1 MTILF
6 VVPAGEE
13 GSAEEVSVYYA
24 DYYLVELKSDRDAE
38 PVREL
43 FRWHGRDTRHLLEH
57 LRHSPYITAV
67 QMLTKAVEIV

>member
-6 VVPAGEE
+6 VIPSGEE

-24 DYYLVELKSDRDAE
+24 DYYLVEVKSEKDVE
-38 PVREL
+38 LVRAL
-43 FRWHGRDTRHLLEH
+43 FRQHGRETSHLLEQ
-57 LRHSPYITAV
+57 LRHSAYITAF